1 MSRRFVVGVGGETV
15 ESLEDSEFIV
25 KVEAV
30 INADLRL
37 DVLRGLAVAA
47 IQAYLE
53 RLEPH
58 VLILALGKRRFTSY
72 HLLPQ
77 LSALLSSEPLSL
89 LTRSAMALAM
99 AAVKY
104 FNPPAFL
111 GGSKSG
117 LSFTSLKT
125 VG

>member
-47 IQAYLE
+47 IGGTLKDA
-53 RLEPH
+53 RD
-58 VLILALGKRRFTSY
+58 R
-72 HLLPQ
+72 
-77 LSALLSSEPLSL
+77 ALLLNGFAGGFRRSELIGIDCTDIETVRQGIVVHIRPAQGNARL
-89 LTRSAMALAM
+89 LCAR
-99 AAVKY
+99 
-104 FNPPAFL
+104 
-111 GGSKSG
+111 
-117 LSFTSLKT
+117 
-125 VG
+125 